1 MNWIQLTVETTQDG
15 IDPVC
20 AALDM
25 LGIDQ
30 FSIVDS
36 VEEIER
42 FLGEAGRFWD
52 YVDYSEMAAS
62 MGGPA
67 VRAYLDDTPENQAL
81 VEQVRARMEA
91 LRQLDLGV
99 DPGSLRVTSE
109 IVDDTGWNDLWK
121 RFFVAIPVGQ
131 RLLVQ
136 PAWEPVPSEFSD
148 RIPVRLQN
156 SAIFGT
162 GQHAST
168 QLCMELLEK
177 RVQSVDRILDLGC
190 GSGVLFLTAQLLGAG
205 DAVAVD
211 VDAKARTIVPEH
223 ARLNG
228 IPEDQYRVVVGDAVN
243 DPAVAREI
251 GSAPFDIVAANIVAD
266 VILPLTP
273 SVPRWIRPGGVY
285 LVSGIIGEREPEIT
299 AALTDAGF
307 QVDEVLRRDD
317 WVAIASVFRP

>member
-36 VEEIER
+36 VDEIER

-136 PAWEPVPSEFSD
+136 PAWEPVPSEFSTGF
-148 RIPVRLQN
+148 RS
-156 SAIFGT
+156 SAKQCDF
-162 GQHAST
+162 
-168 QLCMELLEK
+168 
-177 RVQSVDRILDLGC
+177 RN
-190 GSGVLFLTAQLLGAG
+190 
-205 DAVAVD
+205 
-211 VDAKARTIVPEH
+211 RTTRE
-223 ARLNG
+223 
-228 IPEDQYRVVVGDAVN
+228 Y
-243 DPAVAREI
+243 PAVYWNCWKS
-251 GSAPFDIVAANIVAD
+251 GFS
-266 VILPLTP
+266 PLTV
-273 SVPRWIRPGGVY
+273 SWI
-285 LVSGIIGEREPEIT
+285 S
-299 AALTDAGF
+299 DAGAVSCF
-307 QVDEVLRRDD
+307 
-317 WVAIASVFRP
+317 